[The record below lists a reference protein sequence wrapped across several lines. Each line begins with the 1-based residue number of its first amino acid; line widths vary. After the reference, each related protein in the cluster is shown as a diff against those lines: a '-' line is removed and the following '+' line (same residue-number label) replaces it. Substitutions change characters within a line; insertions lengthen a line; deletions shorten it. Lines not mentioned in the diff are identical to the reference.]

1 MSLYKNWNKVRLV
14 GCFSVENI
22 DIESL
27 GQSFVSESDSCFR
40 GSLEEAKE
48 RFSDCVLHHFILL
61 RSRSDETI
69 LFEISVELCT
79 KISSQTSRGQCCII
93 SPPYCLPSLYSLT

>member
-1 MSLYKNWNKVRLV
+1 VTLEQNSLIYELVKNWNKVRLV

-27 GQSFVSESDSCFR
+27 GQSFVCESDNCFR

-48 RFSDCVLHHFILL
+48 SFSDCVLHHFVLL
-61 RSRSDETI
+61 RSRSAETVH
-69 LFEISVELCT
+69 FEISVELCT
-79 KISSQTSRGQCCII
+79 KMSFLNQ
-93 SPPYCLPSLYSLT
+93 